1 MHLTP
6 RLVGLLTVPPLLWA
20 GNAVIGRML
29 VPFVPPMALNAL
41 RWVGALAILLVLGW
55 RAVATPQ
62 ARADLLAR
70 WRYLALLGLLGIGV
84 YNALQ
89 YLALRT
95 STPINVT
102 LIASSMPVF
111 MMLVGALFFHIAPTR
126 QQLLGTVFSMSGVVM
141 VLTRGMPTQVAE
153 IHFVRGDV
161 LMLLATFSWACY
173 SWLLVRPPRWAH
185 TPVRAN
191 VPTATATGA
200 ERPWNWAEFLLAQLL
215 FGVLW
220 AGASAGLE
228 QVVAPRAIEWQP
240 LVVAAILFITIG
252 PSVVAYWFWGEG
264 VALGGPALGAIF
276 NNLTPLFAAILS
288 ALVLGDL
295 PHWYHGAAFTLV
307 VAGILVSTRR
317 PTT

>member
-6 RLVGLLTVPPLLWA
+6 RLVGLLTVPPMLWA
-20 GNAVIGRML
+20 SNAVIGRML
-29 VPFVPPMALNAL
+29 VPLVPPMALNAL

-62 ARADLLAR
+62 ARADVLAR

-111 MMLVGALFFHIAPTR
+111 MMLVGALFFHITPTR

-153 IHFVRGDV
+153 IHFVRGDL
-161 LMLLATFSWACY
+161 LMLLATFGWACY
-173 SWLLVRPPRWAH
+173 SWLLVRPPRWALQ
-185 TPVRAN
+185 PVRASVTN
-191 VPTATATGA
+191 ATGD
-200 ERPWNWAEFLLAQLL
+200 ERPWNWAEFLLVQLL

-220 AGASAGLE
+220 AGAAAGME
-228 QVVAPRAIEWQP
+228 QAIAPRDIQWHP
-240 LVVAAILFITIG
+240 LVVAAVAFITIG

-295 PHWYHGAAFTLV
+295 PHWYHGVAFALV

>member
-6 RLVGLLTVPPLLWA
+6 RLATLLTVPPLLWA
-20 GNAVIGRML
+20 SNAVIGRML
-29 VPFVPPMALNAL
+29 VPLVPPLALNAL

-62 ARADLLAR
+62 ARADVRAR
-70 WRYLALLGLLGIGV
+70 WPYLALLGVLGVGV

-111 MMLVGALFFHIAPTR
+111 MMLVGALFFSIQPTR
-126 QQLLGTVFSMSGVVM
+126 QQLLGTACSMAGVVM
-141 VLTRGMPTQVAE
+141 VLTRGRPTQIAE
-153 IHFVRGDV
+153 IQFVRGDL
-161 LMLLATFSWACY
+161 LMLLATFGWACY

-185 TPVRAN
+185 QPVRAT
-191 VPTATATGA
+191 VPTNGG
-200 ERPWNWAEFLLAQLL
+200 ERPWNWAEFLLVQLL
-215 FGVLW
+215 FGILW

-228 QVVAPRAIEWQP
+228 QMIAPRAIEWHP
-240 LVVAAILFITIG
+240 LVVAAILFIAIG

-276 NNLTPLFAAILS
+276 NNLTPLFAALLS

-295 PHWYHGAAFTLV
+295 PHWYHGVAFALV

-317 PTT
+317 QPT